1 MSILLIFKYFKLCRL
16 IKPIELNA
24 KCKSC
29 NQYAKEWAGKLYH
42 SIFPKTKK
50 KRKKAE
56 KSLACQSV
64 IKTFWFCWREKMLN
78 AHNEL
83 TV

>member
-50 KRKKAE
+50 KGKSGKKFGLP
-56 KSLACQSV
+56 KCHKNFLVLLA
-64 IKTFWFCWREKMLN
+64 
-78 AHNEL
+78 
-83 TV
+83 

>member
-1 MSILLIFKYFKLCRL
+1 M
-16 IKPIELNA
+16 PNA
-24 KCKSC
+24 KVVINTPKSGLE
-29 NQYAKEWAGKLYH
+29 NFIIQF
-42 SIFPKTKK
+42 SPKPKK
-50 KRKKAE
+50 KEKAE